1 MEYPNLFE
9 PAEEGGFVITFPDFG
24 WGVSQGDNEED
35 ALDMARDALLT
46 MIAEH
51 IRKGEDL
58 PHPTHPRGKKCRMIQ
73 LPALQAAKAGLYMAF
88 RQSGMKKVELARAL
102 NIPKTNVDRL
112 FDFRNHSRLDQL
124 EAAFAAVGKRL
135 VVSVQDAA

>member
-1 MEYPNLFE
+1 MEYPALFE
-9 PAEEGGFVITFPDFG
+9 PAEEGGFVITFPGFG
-24 WGVSQGDNEED
+24 GGVAQGDNEED
-35 ALDMARDALLT
+35 AREMARYALLT
-46 MIAEH
+46 MIGEH

-58 PHPTHPRGKKCRMIQ
+58 PRPTHPRGRKYRMIQ
-73 LPALQAAKAGLYMAF
+73 LPALQAVKAGLYLAF
-88 RQSGMKKVELARAL
+88 RRSKMKKVELARAL
-102 NIPKTNVDRL
+102 GIPKTNVDRL

>member
-1 MEYPNLFE
+1 MEYPALFE
-9 PAEEGGFVITFPDFG
+9 PAEEGGFVISFPGFA

-46 MIAEH
+46 MMGEH

-58 PHPTHPRGKKCRMIQ
+58 PIPTHPRGKKFRMIQ
-73 LPALQAAKAGLYMAF
+73 LPALQAAKAGLSLAF

>member
-1 MEYPNLFE
+1 MEYPALFE
-9 PAEEGGFVITFPDFG
+9 PAEEGGFVISFPGFA

-35 ALDMARDALLT
+35 SLDMARDALLT
-46 MIAEH
+46 MIGEH

-58 PHPTHPRGKKCRMIQ
+58 PLATHPRGKKFRMIQ
-73 LPALQAAKAGLYMAF
+73 LPALQAAKAGLYLAF

-112 FDFRNHSRLDQL
+112 FDFRNHTRLDRL

-135 VVSVQDAA
+135 VVAVQDAA

>member
-1 MEYPNLFE
+1 MEYPALFE

-35 ALDMARDALLT
+35 AVNMALDALLT
-46 MIAEH
+46 MIGEH

-58 PHPTHPRGKKCRMIQ
+58 PHPTHPRRKKCRMIQ

-112 FDFRNHSRLDQL
+112 FDFRNHTRLDRL

-135 VVSVQDAA
+135 VVAVQDAA